1 MNGILG
7 PAEPAPTTVAPVT
20 TTKPNGGKM
29 YNNVIIK
36 SKYKTFFLSIL
47 HLFLKSLLVTKKS
60 Y

>member
-36 SKYKTFFLSIL
+36 SKYKTSNVLSIL
-47 HLFLKSLLVTKKS
+47 HLFLKSLLVTK
-60 Y
+60 